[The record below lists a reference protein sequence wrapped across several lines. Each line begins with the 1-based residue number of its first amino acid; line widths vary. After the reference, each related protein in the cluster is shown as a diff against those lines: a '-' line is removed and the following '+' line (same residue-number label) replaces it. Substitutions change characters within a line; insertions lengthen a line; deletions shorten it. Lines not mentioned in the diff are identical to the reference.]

1 MSNKFSVF
9 KRIVVGKPL
18 ASSELGHQRLSRLV
32 GLAVFSSDAVASTA
46 FASQEILQVL
56 VPAIGAGA
64 IGYLLPISIVVVV
77 LLVVV
82 VASYR
87 QTIFAYPGGGGS
99 YIVSRENLG
108 TAPSLVAGASL
119 LVDYTLNV
127 AVSAAAGVAALT
139 SAVSGLRGHPV
150 ALSLALV
157 ALITVANLRGVK
169 ESGRLFAG
177 PVYGYV
183 VTMVLLIGIG
193 LARSYSGHLGTIP
206 VAADPVG
213 TSKALETVTAL
224 LMLRA
229 FASGAIALSGVE
241 AISNGVPT
249 FRTPETQNA
258 SITLMWTGTILG
270 SLFFGIALLARR
282 LKPTLSQN
290 ETILSQMGRAVFGSV
305 HHPGYILLQATTVAI
320 LCLSANTS
328 FADFPRLSS
337 IIANDGFLPRQLA
350 NRGDRLVYSNGIIAL
365 ALASAGLL
373 VGFGGDVTRL
383 VPLFAVGLF
392 SAFTLSQSGMVI
404 HHLRR
409 REPRRRSS
417 IIINAVGALA
427 CLVVLGV
434 VVVSKFTQGAW
445 VPTVVIPLIVLCFT
459 GIKRHYTDF
468 DRTLSAAPSH
478 HIPDV
483 HHTVVIPIGRITP
496 AVLQAV
502 GYGRAMK
509 PHRLLAVKVIN
520 DHDSRQAALDEWAAI
535 DSGVPLE
542 VLYSPYRDLAGPIIE
557 FIDRLDHMRD
567 DDLITV
573 LIPEFVVRHWWDQAL
588 HNQSA
593 LALKAHL
600 LFRPNTAVTSLPV
613 HLNLQKRAH
622 TRGSLGG
629 PNRSRSDP

>member
-1 MSNKFSVF
+1 MSQKFSMF
-9 KRIVVGKPL
+9 KRVVVGKPL
-18 ASSELGHQRLSRLV
+18 ASSELGHQRLSKAV

-56 VPAIGAGA
+56 VPAIGVAA
-64 IGYLLPISIVVVV
+64 IGYLLPISIVVVA

-108 TAPSLVAGASL
+108 TSPSLVAGASL

-177 PVYGYV
+177 PVYGYIV
-183 VTMVLLIGIG
+183 AMILLVGVG
-193 LARSYSGHLGTIP
+193 LARSYFGHLGTIP
-206 VAADPVG
+206 APTDPVG
-213 TSKALETVTAL
+213 TGKALETVTVL
-224 LMLRA
+224 LVLRA

-249 FRTPETQNA
+249 FKVPEARNA
-258 SITLMWTGTILG
+258 SITLGWTGTILG

-282 LKPTLSQN
+282 LKPTLSHT
-290 ETILSQMGRAVFGSV
+290 ETILSQMGRAVFGSA
-305 HHPGYILLQATTVAI
+305 HHPGYIFLQATTVAI

-350 NRGDRLVYSNGIIAL
+350 NRGDRLVYSNGVIAL
-365 ALASAGLL
+365 AFASAGLL
-373 VGFGGDVTRL
+373 IGFGGNVTRL

-392 SAFTLSQSGMVI
+392 SAFTLSQSGMVV

-409 REPRRRSS
+409 REPRWRSS
-417 IIINAVGALA
+417 IVINAVGALA
-427 CLVVLGV
+427 CFVVLCI
-434 VVVSKFTQGAW
+434 VVVSKFTEGAW
-445 VPTVVIPLIVLCFT
+445 VPTVVIPLIVLGFT
-459 GIKRHYTDF
+459 AIKRHYTDF
-468 DRTLSAAPSH
+468 DRTLRATPSSE
-478 HIPDV
+478 IPV
-483 HHTVVIPIGRITP
+483 IHHTVVIPIGRITP

-509 PHRLLAVKVIN
+509 PDRLVAVKVVN
-520 DHDSRQAALDEWAAI
+520 DHEAHQAALDEWATLDCGI
-535 DSGVPLE
+535 PLE
-542 VLYSPYRDLAGPIIE
+542 VIDSPYRDLAGPIIE
-557 FIDRLDHMRD
+557 FIDRLDLTRD

-573 LIPEFVVRHWWDQAL
+573 LIPEFVVRHWWDQPL

-593 LALKAHL
+593 LALKARL

-613 HLNLQKRAH
+613 HLGR
-622 TRGSLGG
+622 
-629 PNRSRSDP
+629 

>member
-1 MSNKFSVF
+1 MSHFFSTF
-9 KRIVVGKPL
+9 KRVLVGKPL
-18 ASSELGHQRLSRLV
+18 ASSELGHQRLGKLV

-46 FASQEILQVL
+46 FASEEILQVL
-56 VPAIGAGA
+56 VPVIGAAA

-77 LLVVV
+77 LLVIV

-108 TAPSLVAGASL
+108 TKPALVAGASL

-157 ALITVANLRGVK
+157 ALITIANLRGVK

-183 VTMVLLIGIG
+183 LAMLLLVGVG
-193 LARSYSGHLGTIP
+193 LARTYFGHLGTIP
-206 VAADPVG
+206 PATDPVG
-213 TSKALETVTAL
+213 SGHAIEAVTML
-224 LMLRA
+224 VLLRA

-249 FRTPETQNA
+249 FRKPEARNA
-258 SITLMWTGTILG
+258 ATTLTWTGTILG

-282 LKPTLSQN
+282 LKPTLSQT
-290 ETILSQMGRAVFGSV
+290 ETILSEMGRAVFGSS
-305 HHPGYILLQATTVAI
+305 HNPGYILLQASTVAI

-337 IIANDGFLPRQLA
+337 IIANDGFLPHQLA

-365 ALASAGLL
+365 SMASAGLL
-373 VGFGGDVTRL
+373 IGFNGNVTKL

-404 HHLRR
+404 HHLRH
-409 REPRRRSS
+409 REPRWHYS
-417 IIINAVGALA
+417 IVVNAIGALA
-427 CLVVLGV
+427 CLVVLLV
-434 VVVSKFTQGAW
+434 VVVSKFTEGAW
-445 VPTVVIPLIVLCFT
+445 VPTVVIPLIVVTFAA
-459 GIKRHYTDF
+459 IKRHYTGF
-468 DRTLSAAPSH
+468 NRMLQAVTPPV
-478 HIPDV
+478 IPV
-483 HHTVVIPIGRITP
+483 IHHTIVIPIGGITP

-502 GYGRAMK
+502 GYARAMK
-509 PHRLLAVKVIN
+509 PEHLVAVKVIN
-520 DHDSRQAALDEWAAI
+520 DEEARQEALSAWAALDCGI
-535 DSGVPLE
+535 PLE
-542 VLYSPYRDLAGPIIE
+542 IIESPYRDLAGPIME
-557 FIDRLDHMRD
+557 YLDQLDHLYD
-567 DDLITV
+567 NDLITV
-573 LIPEFVVRHWWDQAL
+573 LIPEFVVRRWWAHAL

-593 LALKAHL
+593 LALKARL
-600 LFRPNTAVTSLPV
+600 LFRPNTAVTSLPI
-613 HLNLQKRAH
+613 HL
-622 TRGSLGG
+622 
-629 PNRSRSDP
+629 